1 MLDWNLR
8 PRAAYPGLLRA
19 RRGRCPLRAGRGDRS
34 ALADAGRAGQAGL
47 RPGEL
52 SGLHGDRV
60 DWLRGQIAVVD
71 VMTRQGLR
79 QYPKSWKSHR
89 VVPVPPD
96 VLEGLSVLMAGRP
109 REALV
114 FTAPEGGPGRRRERP
129 QPGVVACRGRCGHSP
144 VPAPDHAPHGRVL
157 ARD

>member
-1 MLDWNLR
+1 MIVEVHGDHDPEDRADAGHSSVSCPAMIRLVAGSYWMLDWNLR

-60 DWLRGQIAVVD
+60 GSPRAAIA
-71 VMTRQGLR
+71 G
-79 QYPKSWKSHR
+79 
-89 VVPVPPD
+89 
-96 VLEGLSVLMAGRP
+96 
-109 REALV
+109 
-114 FTAPEGGPGRRRERP
+114 
-129 QPGVVACRGRCGHSP
+129 
-144 VPAPDHAPHGRVL
+144 
-157 ARD
+157 